1 MTIEPGAEIH
11 PTAVIAPGATI
22 GPGCRIGPYCVVGP
36 EVRLAAGVRL
46 HNHVSIDGL
55 TSIGEGT
62 EIWPFASI
70 GSAPQDL
77 KYRAERTELVI
88 GARNRI
94 REYATL
100 NPGTAGGGGVT
111 RVGDD
116 NLLMMSIHVGHD
128 CVIGNGVILVNHAT
142 LSGHVVIEDNVI
154 LGGLSA
160 VHQFCRI
167 GRGAMIGG
175 MAGVAADVIPYGMV
189 VGERAGLA
197 GLNLVGLKRRGV
209 ERDLIHGLRA
219 AYVEIFEA
227 TEGGTLQER
236 AAAVAAARAGNP
248 LVQEVAGFV
257 AADSSRSFLTPHRD

>member
-1 MTIEPGAEIH
+1 MTGRLPAAALSDPRALRAIAVLAVTQMIGWTSAYYFPAVLLRPISAEL
-11 PTAVIAPGATI
+11 GI
-22 GPGCRIGPYCVVGP
+22 G
-36 EVRLAAGVRL
+36 
-46 HNHVSIDGL
+46 
-55 TSIGEGT
+55 
-62 EIWPFASI
+62 
-70 GSAPQDL
+70 
-77 KYRAERTELVI
+77 TELVI

>member
-1 MTIEPGAEIH
+1 MTIDASAQVH
-11 PTAVIAPGATI
+11 PTAVVEPGATI
-22 GPGCRIGPYCVVGP
+22 GPGCRIGPYCVIGP
-36 EVRLAAGVRL
+36 DVRLGPGVTLHSHVALAGVTR
-46 HNHVSIDGL
+46 
-55 TSIGEGT
+55 IGDGT

-77 KYRAERTELVI
+77 KYQGERTELII

-100 NPGTAGGGGVT
+100 SPGTAAGGGVT

-128 CVIGNGVILVNHAT
+128 CVIGNGVILVNNAT
-142 LSGHVVIEDNVI
+142 LSGHVVIEDGAI

-189 VGERAGLA
+189 VGERAHLA

-209 ERDLIHGLRA
+209 DRATIHGLRA
-219 AYVEIFEA
+219 AYGELFGAGV
-227 TEGGTLQER
+227 GGTLQER
-236 AAAVAAARAGNP
+236 AAAAAAARGDNP
-248 LVQEVAGFV
+248 LVREVVDFV
-257 AADSSRSFLTPHRD
+257 AADSSRSFTLPPG

>member
-1 MTIEPGAEIH
+1 MSVDATAEVHPTAIVEDGAEI
-11 PTAVIAPGATI
+11 GAN
-22 GPGCRIGPYCVVGP
+22 CRIGPYCVIGP
-36 EVRLAAGVRL
+36 EVVLGAEVRL
-46 HNHVSIDGL
+46 HSHVVVSGV
-55 TSIGEGT
+55 TRIGEAT
-62 EIWPFASI
+62 EIWPFASV

-77 KYRAERTELVI
+77 KYRGERTELVI

-100 NPGTAGGGGVT
+100 NPGTEGGGGVT
-111 RVGDD
+111 RLGDD

-128 CVIGNGVILVNHAT
+128 CMIGSGVILVNNAT
-142 LSGHVVIEDNVI
+142 LSGHVTVGDGAI

-189 VGERAGLA
+189 VGDRGHLA

-209 ERDLIHGLRA
+209 DRAAIHGLRA
-219 AYVEIFEA
+219 AYEEIFVAEA
-227 TEGGTLQER
+227 GGTLQER
-236 AAAVAAARAGNP
+236 AAAVAAARAENP
-248 LVQEVAGFV
+248 LVQEVARFV
-257 AADSSRSFLTPHRD
+257 AADTSRVDRKSVV